1 MSSIFSI
8 RSVVLVVGLLT
19 LTVAAPMAA
28 AQETTAT
35 PSPTTEEPDGETT
48 TIALSETTRITE
60 WRYENR
66 TFYVTMNAQVPTR
79 VVITDAGKLSKA
91 LSEGSGAASATVR
104 QRSLTVTPGE
114 TTIEFRAEEVDG
126 AGAITLA
133 SSNGEGLAVLRS
145 DSIGGT
151 REAIEWSSAG
161 FLIVGAAT
169 GAGYWSYRRMKKR
182 LEEKRM
188 EVERV
193 V

>member
-35 PSPTTEEPDGETT
+35 PSPTTEEPTGDAATITLSPTT
-48 TIALSETTRITE
+48 QISE
-60 WRYENR
+60 WRYENG
-66 TFYVTMNAQVPTR
+66 TFYVTMSAEIPTQ

-104 QRSLTVTPGE
+104 QRSLTLTPGE
-114 TTIEFRAEEVDG
+114 TTIEFRAEKVDG

-133 SSNGEGLAVLRS
+133 SSNGDGLAVIRS
-145 DSIGGT
+145 DAMGGD
-151 REAIEWSSAG
+151 RDAIEWSSAG
-161 FLIVGAAT
+161 LLIVGAAS
-169 GAGYWSYRRMKKR
+169 GAGYWSYRRMKKK
-182 LEEKRM
+182 LQEKKM